1 MHRCVHARQAGFQWH
16 FPEGCDSPEIQL
28 KVERSAEFDRT
39 LRLKTEAGIGWVRL
53 YPSDVATFDRV
64 CAIVDEHV
72 EAVSQA
78 EAAAAVASAKA
89 SAKAAAKAA
98 KAGKDKAKESGSE
111 GAAASSASPVAVPLP
126 PRSPVSL
133 ASMGS
138 DLGAGLFD

>member
-1 MHRCVHARQAGFQWH
+1 M
-16 FPEGCDSPEIQL
+16 
-28 KVERSAEFDRT
+28 ERSAEFDRT

-98 KAGKDKAKESGSE
+98 AKAGKDTAKESGSE
-111 GAAASSASPVAVPLP
+111 DAAASPSSPVAVPLP

-133 ASMGS
+133 ASVGS